1 MNNTVLS
8 TINKQNARE
17 RLLEA
22 GIALFAK
29 KGYAS
34 TSVREIVARAGVTK
48 PVLYYYF
55 KNKEGLFRAILDM
68 AADLQ
73 EAVLTEVLETP
84 GSVLERLVYL
94 FRQVYQ
100 GVLQNQDLFK
110 MIHNLIFGPPQG
122 TPEYHYDQY
131 NRRMV
136 NTIKAIYI
144 DGVALNE
151 VREVDP
157 EEVAILVLSIIDFC
171 FHMDHVHP
179 ELMDLERPERL
190 LTLAFQGLARREN
203 G

>member
-55 KNKEGLFRAILDM
+55 KNKEGLFIAILDM

-73 EAVLTEVLETP
+73 KAMLTEVLETP
-84 GSVLERLVYL
+84 GSVLDRLVYL

-122 TPEYHYDQY
+122 TPEYDYGQY
-131 NRRMV
+131 HRRMV

-190 LTLAFQGLARREN
+190 LTLAFQGLARRED